1 MGLQAGKLRHR
12 ISFLQKSLTKDNM
25 GGFTETNPSLTSVWA
40 SIEPKRAGE
49 AFDNAQTEHSIE
61 YEIRVRDGS
70 HLATLGPEMYVQFG
84 TRIFEIRGIR
94 GHLEVGEFLII
105 DAVEQ
110 PARTP
115 AVEA

>member
-12 ISFLQKSLTKDNM
+12 ISFLEKSLTKDDM
-25 GGFTETNPSLTSVWA
+25 GGFTETTPTLTSVWA
-40 SIEPKRAGE
+40 SIDPKRAGE
-49 AFDNAQTEHSIE
+49 AFDNAQTEHTITH
-61 YEIRVRDGS
+61 EITVRDGS
-70 HLATLGPEMYVQFG
+70 HLDTLGPDMYVTFG
-84 TRIFEIRGIR
+84 ARRFEIRGIR

-115 AVEA
+115 AVQA